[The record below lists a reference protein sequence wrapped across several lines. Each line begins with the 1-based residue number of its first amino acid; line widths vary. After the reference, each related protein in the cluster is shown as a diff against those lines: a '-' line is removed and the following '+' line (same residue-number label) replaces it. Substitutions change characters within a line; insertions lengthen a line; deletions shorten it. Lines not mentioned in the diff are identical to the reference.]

1 MTFSGEAMI
10 DEIRAALVRLRETH
24 HDPYVTARV
33 NEILKHVEELEVQIS
48 NPDRPADAGL
58 SSRVLSRGP
67 DCDIFEHGLSSFG
80 TMD

>member
-1 MTFSGEAMI
+1 MI

-24 HDPYVTARV
+24 HDPYVMARV

-48 NPDRPADAGL
+48 NPDGPADAGV
-58 SSRVLSRGP
+58 SSRVLSRRH

>member
-1 MTFSGEAMI
+1 MTSSGEAMI

-24 HDPYVTARV
+24 HDPYVMARV

-48 NPDRPADAGL
+48 NPNRQADAGV
-58 SSRVLSRGP
+58 STRVLSRRH
-67 DCDIFEHGLSSFG
+67 DCDVFEHGLTDHG